1 MSPRP
6 QNSDEQNDVAERLTF
21 LEFYEWWRWTS
32 DQSVSIVGGIGSGKT
47 TLLIAIMPKQSSVAF
62 MATKPRDKM
71 YDKLVSQGYKMI
83 EKWPRPSPMTKY
95 PNPGPRVILHPPVQN
110 ITDDDV
116 SRRRTVFRQAL
127 EQIFIAGSQPGGIGD
142 RVVVVD
148 EAHYLTQTLGLK
160 KQYTTLI
167 LQGRAMGIPVVAGS
181 QRAAWVP
188 RETWSEATHIFMFGS
203 RDRRDLLTLREL
215 GGRVDPDQIIEGV
228 MSLEEHEFL
237 YVNRVSGR
245 MAISMAPE
253 A

>member
-1 MSPRP
+1 MSPNPRDDS
-6 QNSDEQNDVAERLTF
+6 NFVAERLTW
-21 LEFYEWWRWTS
+21 LEFFDWWRWGP

-47 TLLIAIMPKQSSVAF
+47 TLLIAIMPKQSSIAF

-71 YDKLVSQGYKMI
+71 YDTLISKGFVKI
-83 EKWPRPSPMTKY
+83 EKWPRPTPMNKY
-95 PNPGPRVILHPPVQN
+95 PNPGARVILHPPVTN
-110 ITDDDV
+110 INDEDT
-116 SRRRTVFRQAL
+116 SRRRAVFRNAL
-127 EQIFIAGSQPGGIGD
+127 EQIFIAGSQPGGG

-148 EAHYLTQTLGLK
+148 EAQQLTVTLGLK

-215 GGRVDPDQIIEGV
+215 GGRIDPDAIVEGV
-228 MSLEEHEFL
+228 TSLEDHEFL
-237 YVNRVSGR
+237 YINRVSGR
-245 MAISMAPE
+245 MAISKAPKV